1 MKKKY
6 FSIGKILNTRGITGE
21 LKVQSWMDS
30 LDDFCLVSKMFLDLN
45 SPPLEIDNMRIYKS
59 NVLLKI
65 KSINSK
71 EEAEKLKNKVIF
83 AFRED
88 IPLMK
93 DRYFIEDLK
102 GCTIIDSN
110 NQNIYGILKDVVN
123 NGAGDIYVIK
133 NEKNRE
139 YLLPIIEGTIFDID
153 LDNENIYISPI
164 EGVFD
169 DN

>member
-30 LDDFCLVSKMFLDLN
+30 LDDFCSVSKMFLNLDN
-45 SPPLEIDNMRIYKS
+45 PPLEIDNMRIYKS

-71 EEAEKLKNKVIF
+71 EEAEKLKNKIIY

-88 IPLMK
+88 IPLMEN
-93 DRYFIEDLK
+93 RYFIEDLK
-102 GCTIIDSN
+102 GCTVIDN
-110 NQNIYGILKDVVN
+110 NNKNIYGILKDVVN

-139 YLLPIIEGTIFDID
+139 YLIEGTISDIN
-153 LDNENIYISPI
+153 LDNEKIYISPI